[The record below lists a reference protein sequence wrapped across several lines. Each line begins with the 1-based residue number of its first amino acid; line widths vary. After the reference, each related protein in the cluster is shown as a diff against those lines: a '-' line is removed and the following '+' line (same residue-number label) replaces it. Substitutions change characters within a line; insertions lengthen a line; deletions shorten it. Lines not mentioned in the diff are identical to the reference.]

1 MFKCFM
7 VLYFLKKKNF
17 KLYLMPSAKVVM
29 IKIPKLNF
37 LLHIVKK
44 KKLHFYI
51 KTLKNLTSET
61 STNYYSEESI

>member
-1 MFKCFM
+1 
-7 VLYFLKKKNF
+7 
-17 KLYLMPSAKVVM
+17 MPSAKVVI

-61 STNYYSEESI
+61 STKYYSEESI